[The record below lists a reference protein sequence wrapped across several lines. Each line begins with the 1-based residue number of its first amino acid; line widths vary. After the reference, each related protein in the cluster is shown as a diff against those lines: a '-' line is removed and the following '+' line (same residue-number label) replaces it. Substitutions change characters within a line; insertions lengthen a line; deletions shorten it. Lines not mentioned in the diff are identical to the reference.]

1 MTVSDDLQEIKR
13 QTEREVDVL
22 RDHIVAKM
30 NIAVSHIENT
40 VELYRRERET
50 VEVHHNEL
58 HALEQ
63 KNLEEFKTYVREQ
76 LTNILHGLDAIRTD
90 RGNFISR
97 DAFDTSVDALEKANR
112 TVEKTIIEKNDLAVS
127 QLEEKHDASISQLSE
142 SLSAKITALGDR
154 ITKMEQGIQVMNARN
169 QQSIL
174 ALGALLTAVE
184 IIIRFFTR

>member
-1 MTVSDDLQEIKR
+1 M
-13 QTEREVDVL
+13 
-22 RDHIVAKM
+22 
-30 NIAVSHIENT
+30 
-40 VELYRRERET
+40 
-50 VEVHHNEL
+50 
-58 HALEQ
+58 AL
-63 KNLEEFKTYVREQ
+63 L
-76 LTNILHGLDAIRTD
+76 I
-90 RGNFISR
+90 
-97 DAFDTSVDALEKANR
+97 NR